1 MGREL
6 HLLHHLHLVPAGPPE
21 HPQKQ
26 SQTYLDSR
34 TRTAFLESR
43 LIRRDPVPPQGGIV
57 FGERAETRGAQRV
70 AVDDIA
76 VVVSDQLRHVPA
88 SPPVPRD
95 RHEALGERAHR
106 SLALIALLM
115 WGIAGL
121 LPFTRNDLH
130 GGSVLVF
137 VYWFVLLSYYR
148 WYMERISA
156 ATCWKLILAGLGIEV
171 VYCLAFSLVF
181 AMTGKGAGFQFF
193 IFDNWKIPSMFIG
206 FGLFELFA
214 RREFHSRCVNCLAGS
229 AFGVY
234 LVHYHPAVKTLWMNW
249 LPLDKLYLSAHPLA
263 AMTVCVLAIFA
274 CCLALDLVRQGLFAM
289 TVDRNRGR
297 WFELVWNKATE
308 RTKPMP
314 VHTVPVHTEK

>member
-95 RHEALGERAHR
+95 RHEGVGRARASQSRPNRPAHVGHR
-106 SLALIALLM
+106 GPVAVYPQRSARGFRACV
-115 WGIAGL
+115 
-121 LPFTRNDLH
+121 R
-130 GGSVLVF
+130 VLVCSA
-137 VYWFVLLSYYR
+137 FVLPLVHGANKRRDLLEAYSRRLGYR
-148 WYMERISA
+148 G
-156 ATCWKLILAGLGIEV
+156 CVL
-171 VYCLAFSLVF
+171 
-181 AMTGKGAGFQFF
+181 
-193 IFDNWKIPSMFIG
+193 P
-206 FGLFELFA
+206 GLF
-214 RREFHSRCVNCLAGS
+214 R
-229 AFGVY
+229 
-234 LVHYHPAVKTLWMNW
+234 
-249 LPLDKLYLSAHPLA
+249 LSSP
-263 AMTVCVLAIFA
+263 
-274 CCLALDLVRQGLFAM
+274 
-289 TVDRNRGR
+289 
-297 WFELVWNKATE
+297 
-308 RTKPMP
+308 
-314 VHTVPVHTEK
+314 